1 MRIRFLGFAALGAL
15 ALTSCD
21 TSQQLGPEPSQEEEA
36 ALAADLARE
45 SGESIDSHRDGAEPL
60 VVRLIHGI
68 LASEN
73 ERAIAMLHQARAKRA
88 AARDEEDP
96 EVRRQLRHEAHG
108 LLLGAILQVYPNA
121 PDRIGAVVDQALRR
135 IHARLGDREAPR
147 IRRVLGRV
155 RHLRERAE
163 STDRRMARLHF
174 NLTAAHMLHRL
185 VHHVRHGT
193 DDAEAASQGAA
204 LASLNQ

>member
-15 ALTSCD
+15 AIASCD
-21 TSQQLGPEPSQEEEA
+21 TSQQLGPEPTLEEEE
-36 ALAADLARE
+36 ALAADLVRE

-68 LASEN
+68 LASGN
-73 ERAIAMLHQARAKRA
+73 ERAIAMLHRARASRA
-88 AARDEEDP
+88 AAQDEEDP
-96 EVRRQLRHEAHG
+96 EVRRQLLHEAHG

-121 PDRIGAVVDQALRR
+121 PNRIGAVVDQALQR

-147 IRRVLGRV
+147 IRLILGRV

-163 STDRRMARLHF
+163 STDRPMARLHF
-174 NLTAAHMLHRL
+174 NLTAAHVLHRL

-193 DDAEAASQGAA
+193 DDAVTASQAAA